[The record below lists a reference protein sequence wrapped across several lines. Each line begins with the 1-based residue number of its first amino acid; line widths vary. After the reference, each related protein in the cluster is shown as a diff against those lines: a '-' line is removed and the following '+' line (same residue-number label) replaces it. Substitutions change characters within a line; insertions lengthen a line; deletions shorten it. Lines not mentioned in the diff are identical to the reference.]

1 MYVVSDWRWAGR
13 PSLGE
18 MRKAVKWLITTL
30 RNVEWIVSL
39 VEFAKKYKWLELG
52 GITMT
57 GVALKFK
64 DLIESEWQ
72 LALGLAVVA
81 GCFYM
86 GWKSRRN
93 KLFDASE
100 DVERSSFDMPIN
112 AAIAHVLEH
121 NPSTAVS
128 RLDAEMK
135 ALNGIFKLA
144 KEGELA
150 MAGSLDEGV
159 PPAQIPRK
167 RLQHLRSLDMVIPR
181 SEEAPEGHV
190 YGLAP
195 RSPPNE
201 LREYRRNETEI
212 YTNLLVQSSEFYRH
226 WPKTGDF
233 S

>member
-1 MYVVSDWRWAGR
+1 MGWT

-18 MRKAVKWLITTL
+18 MRKAVEWLINTL

-39 VEFAKKYKWLELG
+39 VEFAKKYRWLELG
-52 GITMT
+52 GFTVT

-64 DLIESEWQ
+64 DLIENEWQ
-72 LALGLAVVA
+72 LGVALAITT

-86 GWKSRRN
+86 AWKSHRN
-93 KLFDASE
+93 EQFDSSE

-112 AAIAHVLEH
+112 AAIAHVLKH
-121 NPSTAVS
+121 NPSSAIS

-159 PPAQIPRK
+159 PPTQSPRK
-167 RLQHLRSLDMVIPR
+167 GLQHLRALDMVIPR
-181 SEEAPEGHV
+181 SDEAPEGHV

-195 RSPPNE
+195 RSPPKE
-201 LREYRRNETEI
+201 LREYRRSETEI
-212 YTNLLVQSSEFYRH
+212 YTNLLVRSSEFYRH
-226 WPKTGDF
+226 WPKRGDF